1 VRQARVALALQAALA
16 ALAAGTLGLALVAA
30 ASTMSLRAS
39 SAEALALACARFA
52 LPDVSLESVL
62 ALSLGSLA
70 MAVFFLTARS
80 LARQAVAT
88 RRFITEL
95 QVTGAGPHSSLVFAA
110 DSPQAFC
117 AGLLRPRVYVSDA
130 ALATLDRA
138 ELTAVIAHEA
148 HHRRVLDP
156 LRVAIAR
163 AISDGLFFLPVTRR
177 LTDRYRALA
186 ELAADSAA
194 VRATGA
200 EPLASALLRFERAD
214 PAVVGIAPERVDHL
228 LGARPAWELSLAL
241 VAWSVAVLTAIGAL
255 ALRLADAAASPL
267 DLPLVAAQS
276 CMLLMAILP
285 LMLGASAILGA
296 RSLARRLPG

>member
-16 ALAAGTLGLALVAA
+16 ALAAGTLGLALFAA

-39 SAEALALACARFA
+39 SAEAVALACARFA

-70 MAVFFLTARS
+70 VAVFFLTARS

-88 RRFITEL
+88 RRFIAEL
-95 QVTGAGPHSSLVFAA
+95 CVTGAGPHSSLVFAA

-117 AGLLRPRVYVSDA
+117 AGLLRPCVYVSDA

-138 ELTAVIAHEA
+138 ELTAVLAHEA

-156 LRVAIAR
+156 LRVALAR

-241 VAWSVAVLTAIGAL
+241 VAWSVAVLTAIGAV
-255 ALRLADAAASPL
+255 ALRLADAATSPV

-276 CMLLMAILP
+276 CMLLMATVP
-285 LMLGASAILGA
+285 LVLGASVVLGA
-296 RSLARRLPG
+296 RSLARRLPR